1 MLYEEVKKNKVL
13 QDCAYIFFKNYSNKN
28 TSYNKALDAVFK
40 AIEIRVKNGIYFS
53 KLWKFVRCDL
63 DDENYTEAKYE
74 FFDTLEEGKESCFKE
89 LPFDPMLGNGELEY
103 KEVCTL
109 DEKPNFFRLDQ
120 SQENCFHVMEVLPY
134 EPKGEYACIWYHA
147 YEGVGFEV
155 LFVGTYDKCA
165 EYAKSSA
172 KKVCADFKDGEYTE
186 YYDQVVVDTGMEWQ
200 IWDIVKL
207 PE

>member
-13 QDCAYIFFKNYSNKN
+13 QDCAYIFFKNSSNKN
-28 TSYNKALDAVFK
+28 TSYNEALDAAFK

-63 DDENYTEAKYE
+63 DDENYTEARYE

-103 KEVCTL
+103 KEVYTL
-109 DEKPNFFRLDQ
+109 DEKPNSFRLDQ

-134 EPKGEYACIWYHA
+134 KPKGEYACIWYHA
-147 YEGVGFEV
+147 YERVGFEV

-165 EYAKSSA
+165 
-172 KKVCADFKDGEYTE
+172 
-186 YYDQVVVDTGMEWQ
+186 
-200 IWDIVKL
+200 
-207 PE
+207 